1 MRKMRVFQSDSYI
14 SIDFDSGVSE
24 HIRIKDYDKK
34 NKYAMTIKDSEGNIK
49 EIEINNL
56 KNQIPKNITVVA
68 VSKRKSNKE
77 ILEVYNTNHKD
88 FGENRVQELIIKNN
102 DLPKDIRWHMI
113 GKLQRNKVKFIAPFI
128 HLIHSVDSYKLLLE
142 IEKQAKKNQRVIN
155 ILLQIKISNDESKS
169 GLSFNETQNILNN
182 HEQVNIK
189 IIGLMGMGSLDMN
202 KNESEFIEISNF
214 YQKSKD
220 RFNFKHLS
228 LGMSG
233 DYKLAIEN
241 NSNMIRV
248 GSLIFGGRN

>member
-1 MRKMRVFQSDSYI
+1 MK
-14 SIDFDSGVSE
+14 ID
-24 HIRIKDYDKK
+24 K
-34 NKYAMTIKDSEGNIK
+34 
-49 EIEINNL
+49 L
-56 KNQIPKNITVVA
+56 KNQIPENITVVA

-102 DLPKDIRWHMI
+102 DLPKDIKWHMI
-113 GKLQRNKVKFIAPFI
+113 GKLQRNKVKFIVPFI

-142 IEKQAKKNQRVIN
+142 IEKQAKKNHRVIN

-182 HEQVNIK
+182 HEQINVK

-202 KNESEFIEISNF
+202 KNEREFIEISNF
-214 YQKSKD
+214 YQKNKE